1 MADEKK
7 TVKVTADIDIQ
18 TNAQQMQKA
27 RAEIAALNR
36 EIEDLK
42 KQEEALRKIQ
52 DRTPIQQ
59 REYKNVLSS
68 ITSRQRQVKDLSS
81 KASKSISVVSNSG
94 DAFKYIKD
102 AQQSRR
108 ELTGLEKE
116 EAELYARIREEKKK
130 KNEELRKELSSLE
143 GEEKSFSISSNSGSY
158 APLSQKEKDAQKAY
172 EKAFKAEQKR

>member
-18 TNAQQMQKA
+18 TNAQQIQKA

-42 KQEEALRKIQ
+42 KQEEELRKIQ
-52 DRTPIQQ
+52 DKTPIQQ

-68 ITSRQRQVKDLSS
+68 ITSRQRQIKDLSS
-81 KASKSISVVSNSG
+81 KASKSISVVSNNS
-94 DAFKYIKD
+94 DASKYIKD

-143 GEEKSFSISSNSGSY
+143 GEEKSFNISSNSGSY
-158 APLSQKEKDAQKAY
+158 APLSKKEKDAQKTKDIAML
-172 EKAFKAEQKR
+172 EPT